1 MAAAIELFN
10 HTLFPMIALSAAS
23 SAWLLLIFL
32 PFLLALAGKA
42 PMPKMLC
49 LVTSLLALLVSVE
62 PGRAI
67 VAAIFPWGVGMM
79 LALASLWERFRPI

>member
-1 MAAAIELFN
+1 MTTSTA
-10 HTLFPMIALSAAS
+10 TGTSAS
-23 SAWLLLIFL
+23 LLLIFL
-32 PFLLALAGKA
+32 PFLVALAGKA

-67 VAAIFPWGVGMM
+67 FPWGVGMV
-79 LALASLWERFRPI
+79 LALVSLWERFRPI